1 MLGFMATATPAPAPP
16 GTPGIPGTPAQASR
30 HLLTPSAPCR
40 PMPPPLSQQRHSS
53 AIGVAAMLSVLMY
66 IIGVS
71 SDGMITG
78 EFCCLYQTG
87 ADFAAG
93 CSFNRCVS
101 NVTGFSMNIGLF
113 DGN

>member
-1 MLGFMATATPAPAPP
+1 
-16 GTPGIPGTPAQASR
+16 
-30 HLLTPSAPCR
+30 
-40 PMPPPLSQQRHSS
+40 
-53 AIGVAAMLSVLMY
+53 MLSVLMY

-113 DGN
+113 DGNLRTGKLNSVDTDRMNG